1 MMEPKLASAMIEPTI
16 IIAIGEV
23 IPPRVPIA
31 LAKTLG
37 IFIPRRS
44 SAIATRQEPIEG
56 LQIDFQGRSIMLPA
70 AFDRKSSRPASLPS
84 VFLPARIANPALYMK
99 NASTMTK
106 MLANRVVSPPNMD
119 EMMGRPMKAVLVQM
133 AMNR

>member
-1 MMEPKLASAMIEPTI
+1 
-16 IIAIGEV
+16 
-23 IPPRVPIA
+23 
-31 LAKTLG
+31 
-37 IFIPRRS
+37 
-44 SAIATRQEPIEG
+44 
-56 LQIDFQGRSIMLPA
+56 MLPA
-70 AFDRKSSRPASLPS
+70 ALDRKPLRPVPRLAS

-133 AMNR
+133 VMNR